1 MASEIPGSF
10 CLGWVLGH
18 FSRTRQTIK
27 WTHSS
32 CSSITNNVGV
42 DFSRPNIAVAEDF
55 LIRSDIT
62 SRSQQFSGKGVA
74 KGLRRHPF
82 GYSAGSH
89 GLP

>member
-10 CLGWVLGH
+10 CLGWALGH

-27 WTHSS
+27 WTNCSS
-32 CSSITNNVGV
+32 SSITNNVGV